1 MSLICGNVFFNLILN
16 VPDWSWCDT
25 ISTLQLFVLAFHQ
38 TRAYNCIHQSFPH
51 VIKARF
57 VFGLYGNERF
67 IFLFQNYTK
76 SNANALLELS
86 RLRENKYVGDEGD
99 AFSSAS
105 SNVRK
110 WKQIDAFP
118 QPNSYTLKS
127 SLKWVKP
134 DCSLIIPHLVIAAI
148 FVLPYVLL

>member
-1 MSLICGNVFFNLILN
+1 M
-16 VPDWSWCDT
+16 
-25 ISTLQLFVLAFHQ
+25 
-38 TRAYNCIHQSFPH
+38 
-51 VIKARF
+51 
-57 VFGLYGNERF
+57 
-67 IFLFQNYTK
+67 
-76 SNANALLELS
+76 ELS

-110 WKQIDAFP
+110 WEGMDAFP

-127 SLKWVKP
+127 FQKPVKP
-134 DCSLIIPHLVIAAI
+134 DCSLIIPHLTKTAI